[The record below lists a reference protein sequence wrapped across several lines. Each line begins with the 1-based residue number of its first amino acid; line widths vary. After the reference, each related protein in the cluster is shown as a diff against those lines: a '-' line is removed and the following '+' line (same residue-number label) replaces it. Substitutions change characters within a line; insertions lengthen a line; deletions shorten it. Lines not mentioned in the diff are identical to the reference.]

1 MSHRSRTVAY
11 STWTLDSTLS
21 SDANTSISGSS
32 VSTFTGPG
40 SLAGKAL
47 FNVGRLTLRGVEQ
60 IIISRRLSVIAT
72 HFPHRKTDRIAGL
85 TEMYADLLE
94 LSRIHLY
101 SDAIRTRALQL
112 LFAQIASRSTL
123 HLINAISVWPL
134 TEVKLLLSGLLE
146 CFDPRRSLVEDHPK
160 HVLLSVYQQH
170 LSKWEEHSL
179 APLINFLQD
188 FATSDEQRWSTIC
201 ASGFLDLLLQLYIS
215 DFADPL
221 VSKTLPLNRT
231 TLSAACNSVLVEAL
245 GNRSAYEIFQSHPV
259 SGLWSR
265 WPMLQLMLE
274 SPDMSRC
281 ARRRTVWASLDRG
294 NIQWRISSIFN
305 SLVLEWANNST
316 TRRPH
321 TIFDEPRLYDQFV
334 DLLEFSGSTQLG
346 EEISFRALRSLDR
359 LWTRINVR
367 LELSW
372 ALERYIEET
381 PEYHARDIFIQMIRQ
396 LYSLSEC
403 APKFQPFFDF
413 CRKRCHRNDCPLVN
427 DAVIQFI
434 HRLSRV
440 SRSNLSLRRWLT
452 DGGMAGLV
460 ELTFSRLSER
470 GALSLAG
477 GGRNKSSDN
486 SVGGPRYRTL
496 VLSLAWHLF
505 KEKIPNNLTHDP
517 SSASLFFARQ
527 DPPAEWDDLTFPI
540 QHHDSWA
547 DEPMSISVFHRMER
561 EHKDCVYSWQ
571 K

>member
-1 MSHRSRTVAY
+1 MSHRSRTVSY
-11 STWTLDSTLS
+11 STWTLDTTVS

-72 HFPHRKTDRIAGL
+72 HFPHRNTDRIAGL

-94 LSRIHLY
+94 LS
-101 SDAIRTRALQL
+101 SDSIRTRALQL

-134 TEVKLLLSGLLE
+134 TEVNLLLSELLG

-215 DFADPL
+215 DFTDPL
-221 VSKTLPLNRT
+221 VSKTLPSNRT
-231 TLSAACNSVLVEAL
+231 TLSAACNSFLVEAL
-245 GNRSAYEIFQSHPV
+245 GNRSAYETFQLHPV

-274 SPDMSRC
+274 SPDATRC
-281 ARRRTVWASLDRG
+281 TRRRQAWANLDKR
-294 NIQWRISSIFN
+294 NIQWRISSVFN
-305 SLVLEWANNST
+305 SLVLEWNR

-321 TIFDEPRLYDQFV
+321 TMFEEPRLYDQFV
-334 DLLEFSGSTQLG
+334 DLLEFSGSPQLG
-346 EEISFRALRSLDR
+346 EQTSFRALRSLYR
-359 LWTRINVR
+359 LWTRIVR

-372 ALERYIEET
+372 ALEIYIQET
-381 PEYHARDIFIQMIRQ
+381 PVYHARDIFMQIIRQ
-396 LYSLSEC
+396 LYLLSEC
-403 APKFQPFFDF
+403 SPESQAFFDF
-413 CRKRCHRNDCPLVN
+413 CRKRCRPNDCPLVT

-434 HRLSRV
+434 HRLSRA
-440 SRSNLSLRRWLT
+440 SRSNPLLCQWLI
-452 DGGMAGLV
+452 DGGVVGLIDS
-460 ELTFSRLSER
+460 TFSRLSEH
-470 GALSLAG
+470 GALSLEYHD
-477 GGRNKSSDN
+477 RNRSGEN
-486 SVGGPRYRTL
+486 SIGEPRYRTL

-505 KEKIPNNLTHDP
+505 NEKISDESPHEQ
-517 SSASLFFARQ
+517 SSAFLFFSRQ
-527 DPPAEWDDLTFPI
+527 YPPADWDDLTFPP
-540 QHHDSWA
+540 QHHDDWA
-547 DEPMSISVFHRMER
+547 DDPMSMSVRHRMEQ
-561 EHKDCVYSWQ
+561 EHSDCIYSWM

>member
-1 MSHRSRTVAY
+1 MSHRSRTVSY
-11 STWTLDSTLS
+11 STWTLDTTVS

-72 HFPHRKTDRIAGL
+72 HFPHRNTDRIAGL

-134 TEVKLLLSGLLE
+134 TEVNLLLSELLE

-215 DFADPL
+215 DFTDPL
-221 VSKTLPLNRT
+221 VSKTLPSNRT
-231 TLSAACNSVLVEAL
+231 TLSAACNSFLVEAL
-245 GNRSAYEIFQSHPV
+245 GNRSAYETFQLHPV

-274 SPDMSRC
+274 SPDATRC
-281 ARRRTVWASLDRG
+281 TRRRQAWANLDKR
-294 NIQWRISSIFN
+294 NIRWRISSVFN
-305 SLVLEWANNST
+305 SLVLEWNR

-321 TIFDEPRLYDQFV
+321 TMFEEPRLYDQFV
-334 DLLEFSGSTQLG
+334 DLLEFSGSPQLG
-346 EEISFRALRSLDR
+346 
-359 LWTRINVR
+359 
-367 LELSW
+367 
-372 ALERYIEET
+372 
-381 PEYHARDIFIQMIRQ
+381 
-396 LYSLSEC
+396 
-403 APKFQPFFDF
+403 
-413 CRKRCHRNDCPLVN
+413 
-427 DAVIQFI
+427 
-434 HRLSRV
+434 
-440 SRSNLSLRRWLT
+440 SNFL
-452 DGGMAGLV
+452 GL
-460 ELTFSRLSER
+460 
-470 GALSLAG
+470 
-477 GGRNKSSDN
+477 
-486 SVGGPRYRTL
+486 
-496 VLSLAWHLF
+496 
-505 KEKIPNNLTHDP
+505 
-517 SSASLFFARQ
+517 
-527 DPPAEWDDLTFPI
+527 
-540 QHHDSWA
+540 
-547 DEPMSISVFHRMER
+547 
-561 EHKDCVYSWQ
+561 
-571 K
+571 